1 MALSRLPFGNWD
13 FAVSKKGDFIMKMI
27 SKNEIR
33 KLYAVASMHGLVG
46 RDHDDDLHLIIYNM
60 FKKESVKDLTENQYK
75 KVLKYLD
82 NLTNNTE
89 NGMIT
94 NKQKQYVNTLMQ
106 KLAKV
111 SPSKCSLN
119 ERLVGIINKHFNIT
133 AYSKEPL
140 IWVSKKN
147 AQKLIV
153 ILKDYINYETKK
165 ERNSDDGKT

>member
-1 MALSRLPFGNWD
+1 MALSRLSFGNWD

-33 KLYAVASMHGLVG
+33 KLYAVASVHGLVG

-111 SPSKCSLN
+111 SPSKTSNN
-119 ERLVGIINKHFNIT
+119 ERLAGIVHKHLNMT
-133 AYSKEPL
+133 AIPQEPL
-140 IWVSKKN
+140 IWVTKRQ
-147 AQKLIV
+147 AQKLIIV
-153 ILKDYINYETKK
+153 LKDYIEFETKK
-165 ERNSDDGKT
+165 GGKNGTG

>member
-1 MALSRLPFGNWD
+1 
-13 FAVSKKGDFIMKMI
+13 MKMI
-27 SKNEIR
+27 SKSEIK
-33 KLYAVASMHGLVG
+33 KLYAVASIYGLVG

-60 FKKESVKDLTENQYK
+60 FKKESVTELTRKEYIK
-75 KVLKYLD
+75 TLD
-82 NLTNNTE
+82 YIYSLTNSAE

-94 NKQKQYVNTLMQ
+94 SKQKKYVMNLMQ

-119 ERLVGIINKHFNIT
+119 ERLAGIINKHFNIT

>member
-1 MALSRLPFGNWD
+1 
-13 FAVSKKGDFIMKMI
+13 MKMI

-33 KLYAVASMHGLVG
+33 KLYAVASVHGLVDRG
-46 RDHDDDLHLIIYNM
+46 HDDDLHLIIYNM

-106 KLAKV
+106 KLAKI
-111 SPSKCSLN
+111 SPSKTSNN
-119 ERLVGIINKHFNIT
+119 ERLAGIVHKHLNMT
-133 AYSKEPL
+133 AIPQESL
-140 IWVSKKN
+140 IWVTKKQ

-153 ILKDYINYETKK
+153 VLKDYIEFETKK
-165 ERNSDDGKT
+165 ERNGNDGKT

>member
-1 MALSRLPFGNWD
+1 MKKISKIQIKVLYATASRL
-13 FAVSKKGDFIMKMI
+13 
-27 SKNEIR
+27 
-33 KLYAVASMHGLVG
+33 GLVG

-75 KVLKYLD
+75 KVLRYLD

-111 SPSKCSLN
+111 SPSKVPIN
-119 ERLVGIINKHFNIT
+119 ERLAGIVHKHLNMT
-133 AYSKEPL
+133 AIPQDPL
-140 IWVSKKN
+140 IWVTKKQ

-153 ILKDYINYETKK
+153 VLKNYIEFETKK
-165 ERNSDDGKT
+165 ERIDNDGGT

>member
-1 MALSRLPFGNWD
+1 
-13 FAVSKKGDFIMKMI
+13 MKMI
-27 SKNEIR
+27 SKSEIK
-33 KLYAVASMHGLVG
+33 KLYAVASIYGLVG

-60 FKKESVKDLTENQYK
+60 FKKESVTELTRKEYIK
-75 KVLKYLD
+75 TLD
-82 NLTNNTE
+82 YIYNLTNNTE

-94 NKQKQYVNTLMQ
+94 SKQKKYVMNLMQ

-119 ERLVGIINKHFNIT
+119 ERLAGIINKHFNIT

>member
-1 MALSRLPFGNWD
+1 
-13 FAVSKKGDFIMKMI
+13 MKMI
-27 SKNEIR
+27 SKSEIK
-33 KLYAVASMHGLVG
+33 KLYAVASIYGLVG

-60 FKKESVKDLTENQYK
+60 FKKESVTELTRKEYIK
-75 KVLKYLD
+75 TLD
-82 NLTNNTE
+82 YIYNLTNNTE

-94 NKQKQYVNTLMQ
+94 NKQKKYVMNLMQ
-106 KLAKV
+106 KLAKI

-119 ERLVGIINKHFNIT
+119 ERLAGIINKHFNIT